1 MATESSTAT
10 VLTADEPVMLAL
22 WCLGSLLVAATLVP
36 ASKYIQQ
43 DYHEFLSLGPGGT
56 PSTIPG
62 YLRIKALS
70 CFALRDRYRPPP
82 VPKHEQRPHG
92 YLSSL
97 PARNRPRPET
107 RGIAPHRQVT
117 QTVTAEVYD
126 SLDSAVHRLANRS
139 DGRLVMGKSCFEKH
153 SIALFSTS
161 PVRRTCRGEIAH
173 AHPSDGSMHLTL
185 GVEDAKM
192 VLSIDGEIG
201 SWKKRD
207 SPGWIEST

>member
-117 QTVTAEVYD
+117 QTVTADILPYLTVDQPKGQGNSLFFSD
-126 SLDSAVHRLANRS
+126 SSRSKPKAKRRHFHHSAVSHTFLAGWTARES
-139 DGRLVMGKSCFEKH
+139 
-153 SIALFSTS
+153 STYQPS
-161 PVRRTCRGEIAH
+161 PF
-173 AHPSDGSMHLTL
+173 
-185 GVEDAKM
+185 
-192 VLSIDGEIG
+192 
-201 SWKKRD
+201 
-207 SPGWIEST
+207 